1 MTQKEEQ
8 EKLNRGET
16 KPKATQQS
24 KAKSIVLASAIGML
38 PVLAVG
44 TTTYYFGNQSINE
57 QIIQAREL
65 ETDSSV
71 EARLEKQKR
80 LLASLSIGTGA
91 TALLAGLL
99 VALWANRTIRS
110 AMTASETAS
119 ETSSPGED
127 LQAKIDRNNLN
138 NLLTDAIQ
146 HIRASLKEQDIL
158 EATVEEVRRILN
170 CDRVVIYSRQEK
182 TRGLIVAESVDPS
195 WPRALGKTI
204 KDPCFEAR
212 YDEKYQNGRVR
223 ALDNIYEAGMTQ
235 CYIDQLEKLEV
246 KANLVVPVVDE
257 GKLHSLL
264 VAHQCSQT
272 RMWQQWEVDLLTQI
286 SVQVSFAVNNAQ
298 LLANSASVQK
308 QSETEAQW
316 TQFYTDVVGN
326 IRASLQEEDVLKATV
341 KEVRR
346 ILQCDRVVV
355 YSREEKTRGL
365 VVAESVAPR
374 WSRALNKTI
383 DDPCFDAS
391 YDEQYQNGRVRALD
405 NIYEAKLSKCYVEQ
419 LEKLQVKANLVA
431 PILNEGKLLGLLV
444 AHQCSDPRVWQ
455 QFEIRWFA
463 QIATQVGFAIDN
475 ARLLSSSASIEKQA
489 ETEAEW
495 TQFYTDTIQYIRASL
510 KEEDILEATVE
521 EVQKVLQCD
530 RVVIYSREKET
541 RGLVAAESVTPR
553 WSRALGKT
561 IEDPCFDAKYD
572 REYQNGRVRAF
583 DNIYEAGLSSCYVEQ
598 LEKLEVKANLVAPIL
613 NEGKIL
619 GLLVAHQCSEP
630 RVWQQF
636 EIRWFA
642 QIATQVGFAIDN
654 ARLLSSSASM
664 EKQAK
669 IESEWTQ
676 LFTDTIQYIRSS
688 LKEEHV
694 LHTAVE
700 EVRKVLQCDRVVIYS
715 REKETRGLVVAESV
729 TPRWSR
735 ALGQTIEDPCFD
747 ASYDEQYQNGRV
759 RAFDNIYEAKLSEC
773 YVEQLE
779 KLEVKANLVA
789 PILNE
794 GKLLGLLVAH
804 QCSEPRVWQ
813 EFEIRWFAQI
823 ATQVGFAIDNTRL
836 LREVDRMSQ
845 EAVIISDDRLVG
857 QNLLQGQLPELLR
870 DSKTAVDNFLEEVQ
884 HQGDAVKVALEQIQ
898 EVVNSAREVLAT
910 AQQAETQSQQTSE
923 TLQIKQEL
931 IDRTSE
937 DLAATSTTVQQ
948 ASEKLKNLI
957 PFFEKI
963 ARVGSSINDLTSRI
977 NEQTM
982 NLIIQAGKDEQVDR
996 DYIVS
1001 IAETVYSSAQQLTTA
1016 TAEIK
1021 PLIGEIETE
1030 TNKVSAAVDVSS
1042 EKAFGSTKL
1051 LKETQQQFEQIAAIS
1066 NQTIALV
1073 SKIAHSAANQE
1084 QTSIAANQSILELAT
1099 LAKQTSEQS
1108 IAVAHYLDKLGSF
1121 SQESEANLID

>member
-1 MTQKEEQ
+1 MTQKQEQ
-8 EKLNRGET
+8 EKFNRGET
-16 KPKATQQS
+16 KPKAAQHS

-44 TTTYYFGNQSINE
+44 TTTYYFGDQSIKE

-65 ETDSSV
+65 ETDSSKV
-71 EARLEKQKR
+71 EARLEELDKQKL
-80 LLASLSIGTGA
+80 LLAILSIGTGA

-99 VALWANRTIRS
+99 VALWASRTIRS
-110 AMTASETAS
+110 AMTPTK
-119 ETSSPGED
+119 TSSGGED
-127 LQAKIDRNNLN
+127 LEAKTDRT

-146 HIRASLKEQDIL
+146 HIRTSLKEEDIL
-158 EATVEEVRRILN
+158 AATVEEVRKILN
-170 CDRVVIYSRQEK
+170 CDRVVIYSREEK
-182 TRGLIVAESVDPS
+182 TRGLIVAESVAPR

-223 ALDNIYEAGMTQ
+223 ALDNIYESGMTK
-235 CYIDQLEKLEV
+235 CYIEQLEKLEV

-264 VAHQCSQT
+264 VAHQCSET
-272 RMWQQWEVDLLTQI
+272 RVWHQWEVDLLTQI
-286 SVQVSFAVNNAQ
+286 AVQVGFAVNNAR
-298 LLANSASVQK
+298 LLVNSASVQK
-308 QSETEAQW
+308 QSETEAEW
-316 TQFYTDVVGN
+316 TQFYTDVIGH
-326 IRASLQEEDVLKATV
+326 IRASLKEEDVLKASV
-341 KEVRR
+341 NEVRM
-346 ILQCDRVVV
+346 ILECDRVVV

-374 WSRALNKTI
+374 WSRALGKTI

-405 NIYEAKLSKCYVEQ
+405 NIHEAKLSK
-419 LEKLQVKANLVA
+419 
-431 PILNEGKLLGLLV
+431 
-444 AHQCSDPRVWQ
+444 
-455 QFEIRWFA
+455 
-463 QIATQVGFAIDN
+463 
-475 ARLLSSSASIEKQA
+475 
-489 ETEAEW
+489 
-495 TQFYTDTIQYIRASL
+495 
-510 KEEDILEATVE
+510 
-521 EVQKVLQCD
+521 
-530 RVVIYSREKET
+530 
-541 RGLVAAESVTPR
+541 
-553 WSRALGKT
+553 
-561 IEDPCFDAKYD
+561 
-572 REYQNGRVRAF
+572 
-583 DNIYEAGLSSCYVEQ
+583 CYVEQ

-613 NEGKIL
+613 NEGKLL
-619 GLLVAHQCSEP
+619 GLLVAHHCSEP

-636 EIRWFA
+636 EIRWFS

-654 ARLLSSSASM
+654 ARLLSSSAIV
-664 EKQAK
+664 EKQA
-669 IESEWTQ
+669 ETEAEWTQ
-676 LFTDTIQYIRSS
+676 LFTDSVQHIRTS

-694 LHTAVE
+694 LEAAVE
-700 EVRKVLQCDRVVIYS
+700 EVQKVLECDRVVIYS
-715 REKETRGLVVAESV
+715 REKDTRGLVVAESV
-729 TPRWSR
+729 APRWSR
-735 ALGQTIEDPCFD
+735 ALGKTIEDPCFD
-747 ASYDEQYQNGRV
+747 AKYDEQYQNGRV
-759 RAFDNIYEAKLSEC
+759 RALNNIYEAKLSEC

-813 EFEIRWFAQI
+813 QFEIRWFSQV

-836 LREVDRMSQ
+836 LREVDRMST
-845 EAVIISDDRLVG
+845 EAVVISDDRLVG

-870 DSKTAVDNFLEEVQ
+870 DGKTAVDNFLEEVQ
-884 HQGDAVKVALEQIQ
+884 HQGDTVKVALEQIQ
-898 EVVNSAREVLAT
+898 EVVNCAREVLAA
-910 AQQAETQSQQTSE
+910 AQQAETQGQQTRE

-1042 EKAFGSTKL
+1042 EKAFSSTKL
-1051 LKETQQQFEQIAAIS
+1051 LKETQQQFEQIAAVS

-1073 SKIAHSAANQE
+1073 SKIANSAANQE